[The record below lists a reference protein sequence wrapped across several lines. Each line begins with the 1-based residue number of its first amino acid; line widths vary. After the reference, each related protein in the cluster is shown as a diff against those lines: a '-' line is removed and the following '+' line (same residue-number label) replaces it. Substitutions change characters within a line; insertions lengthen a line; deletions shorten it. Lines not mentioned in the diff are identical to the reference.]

1 MVLRSPR
8 AACQKSRG
16 RPDPVRAR
24 CLRPRDHRLVGRGER
39 RYLRR
44 DGTRSHGRCTPHP
57 VEWLSDNGSAYI
69 AKDTAD
75 IARAL
80 GLTLLFTPVRSP
92 ESNGISES
100 FVKTL
105 KRDYARLNILHDAD
119 AILAMLPNWI
129 EDYCE
134 IHPHSGLKFR
144 SPREFIRLSA

>member
-1 MVLRSPR
+1 MPASYFP
-8 AACQKSRG
+8 SG
-16 RPDPVRAR
+16 PSS
-24 CLRPRDHRLVGRGER
+24 
-39 RYLRR
+39 
-44 DGTRSHGRCTPHP
+44 T
-57 VEWLSDNGSAYI
+57 SDLPTAIAG

-119 AILAMLPNWI
+119 AILAMLPDWI

-134 IHPHSGLKFR
+134 IHPHSGLKF
-144 SPREFIRLSA
+144 

>member
-1 MVLRSPR
+1 VPTSPR
-8 AACQKSRG
+8 
-16 RPDPVRAR
+16 
-24 CLRPRDHRLVGRGER
+24 
-39 RYLRR
+39 
-44 DGTRSHGRCTPHP
+44 T
-57 VEWLSDNGSAYI
+57 
-69 AKDTAD
+69 TAD

-119 AILAMLPNWI
+119 AILAMLPDWI

>member
-105 KRDYARLNILHDAD
+105 KRDYARLPACMMPTQSLQCSPIGSKIIA
-119 AILAMLPNWI
+119 
-129 EDYCE
+129 
-134 IHPHSGLKFR
+134 R
-144 SPREFIRLSA
+144 STRTPA

>member
-1 MVLRSPR
+1 MTVSYRTPRLGAAHPNHSAPSLGSCFGLMTPFVSLSPN
-8 AACQKSRG
+8 
-16 RPDPVRAR
+16 
-24 CLRPRDHRLVGRGER
+24 
-39 RYLRR
+39 YF
-44 DGTRSHGRCTPHP
+44 T
-57 VEWLSDNGSAYI
+57 YI